1 MKISGASIMGRAL
14 IVCSVCLF
22 FATAVK
28 ADVCFLPA
36 DLCYEGAANVVSRDC
51 SGFNETSDKGEGW
64 NCVACGDKYK
74 CEERQCPA
82 GYTTS
87 STCGSGLSATCDGGK
102 SGNKTCC
109 KCEASAQKCINERYT
124 FVKTDNNTCQDEC
137 PYNSSYHK
145 ICTCPG
151 YEPSKGDSCS
161 VYETCDLG
169 DSVHE
174 EYYKITGSRRQCNN
188 SAYVTADSPQYTSGE
203 NDCTLACTDSCDNKK
218 YYTCTAK
225 ITCNPS
231 EGKYSTKELCEAS
244 LQQFSWVDWLYQ
256 TVQNINLIRT
266 SYAGVTTPNQDLE
279 RCHYCRDA
287 PNYTE
292 CMRNCMGLAQ
302 PDNPVG
308 PLCPVDQDRRCVLCT
323 NGCVRGSG
331 YASYPCCSKVTDEPI
346 TACIGMMMERDM
358 SCVHCKTD
366 DPSWRAPGC
375 EGYPCCIETP
385 CIDDCTVLEAPYCTR
400 SGGTWVK
407 TGLKS
412 KCGNDCLECQQPQAT
427 ESPCELKDGCWVV
440 KNGGCDEASGL
451 YASESTCTI
460 MGWPCSKTGN
470 CWRRTKAELTFVRK
484 STCNPVL
491 IVRGTETTTTI
502 TPDTGNHVFVDA
514 GINTLSYGLS
524 TGIPSSFTVSGPSG
538 STVMTAKQT
547 GTEGAIGSYTFVAG
561 KSYQITPNCTD
572 CGTIQNQVI
581 TYEFSIVRDANQN
594 RKMVVTSGNC
604 NSAPHTLG
612 LAMTYDN
619 FTNRDY
625 VRAYGWNCDKEIP
638 INVAEEL
645 GEHDTATL
653 YIDFSGTIV
662 NPDNQVSEIYNPN
675 WQGHVLTYSGTGATG
690 SWGRYYTRDGNYASY
705 TENVTFID
713 AQNSRYKIDL
723 PNKGCSPRVQLIFRT
738 EDFPLENSTGCTG
751 CDYCI
756 TGRCSGS
763 GDKSITSNSST
774 YEACP
779 ISCGNS
785 QKYRCREGY
794 TPVYRGSNQYSC
806 EDRRNC
812 YSNFQAQCNA
822 WSGTM
827 RSSSSQITSTNCRLS
842 LGWCNDTY
850 YYCQKSGC
858 SDSGSSGGQCLSWLP
873 NRYTNIPISKTV
885 CTDVCCSEGAQQ
897 PLSYSYMT
905 GCSPIGSTY
914 TCQYEYHNAQVS
926 FKLCYRSVSGMLYET
941 EAEGQSMESGR
952 FCVPGWI
959 RVPHYTRC
967 FGWYM
972 VGCAGG

>member
-28 ADVCFLPA
+28 ADVCFLPQ
-36 DLCYEGAANVVSRDC
+36 DLCYEGAANVVSQDC
-51 SGFNETSDKGEGW
+51 SGFTETSPKGEGW
-64 NCVACGDKYK
+64 NCVSCGDRYK
-74 CEERQCPA
+74 CTEKECPA

-102 SGNKTCC
+102 SGDKTCC
-109 KCEASAQKCINERYT
+109 KCEASAQKCINEGYT
-124 FVKTDNNTCQDEC
+124 FVKTDNNTCQDKC
-137 PYNSSYHK
+137 PYNSSYYK
-145 ICTCPG
+145 ICTCTG
-151 YEPSKGDSCS
+151 YDEVSNGDQCNN
-161 VYETCDLG
+161 YATCDLG
-169 DSVHE
+169 DADHE
-174 EYYKITGSRRQCNN
+174 TYYKITGSRRTCTN

-256 TVQNINLIRT
+256 TIQDINLIRT
-266 SYAGVTTPNQDLE
+266 SYAATSNDLDLE
-279 RCHYCRDA
+279 MCHYCRTD
-287 PNYTE
+287 PNPRE
-292 CMRNCMGLAQ
+292 CYKACMPQ
-302 PDNPVG
+302 TTPDGPVN
-308 PLCPVDQDRRCVLCT
+308 LCMVDDEKNCVLCID
-323 NGCVRGSG
+323 GCTRGSG
-331 YASYPCCSKVTDEPI
+331 YSSYPCCSKVTDEPI
-346 TACIGMMMERDM
+346 I
-358 SCVHCKTD
+358 D
-366 DPSWRAPGC
+366 DPIDFG
-375 EGYPCCIETP
+375 

-491 IVRGTETTTTI
+491 IVRGTETTATI
-502 TPDTGNHVFVDA
+502 TPETGNHVFVDA

-524 TGIPSSFTVSGPSG
+524 TGIPSSFTVLGPSG

-561 KSYQITPNCTD
+561 KSYQITPD
-572 CGTIQNQVI
+572 C
-581 TYEFSIVRDANQN
+581 
-594 RKMVVTSGNC
+594 
-604 NSAPHTLG
+604 SA
-612 LAMTYDN
+612 D
-619 FTNRDY
+619 
-625 VRAYGWNCDKEIP
+625 
-638 INVAEEL
+638 
-645 GEHDTATL
+645 
-653 YIDFSGTIV
+653 
-662 NPDNQVSEIYNPN
+662 
-675 WQGHVLTYSGTGATG
+675 
-690 SWGRYYTRDGNYASY
+690 
-705 TENVTFID
+705 
-713 AQNSRYKIDL
+713 
-723 PNKGCSPRVQLIFRT
+723 CS
-738 EDFPLENSTGCTG
+738 G

-756 TGRCSGS
+756 TGRCSSS

-785 QKYRCREGY
+785 QKYRCKEGY

-812 YSNFQAQCNA
+812 YSNFQAQCNV
-822 WSGTM
+822 WGGTM

-952 FCVPGWI
+952 FCKPEWI

-967 FGWYM
+967 FGSYL
-972 VGCAGG
+972 VGCTG